1 MGKLG
6 SCSKGIKIRDQYT
19 SKILFICF
27 NDKKSSE
34 YNAHALVTVQRN
46 ALGAYLVDYDIS
58 KQNQ

>member
-1 MGKLG
+1 MGKFS

-19 SKILFICF
+19 SEILFICF

-46 ALGAYLVDYDIS
+46 ALGTYLVDYDIS